1 MPDEDEKTN
10 NMYTSDKNYVFHNG
24 TFLKA
29 KHNGASFYS
38 QALHYGYAAFEGIR
52 AYDTDSGTVL
62 FKAKDHFK
70 RFFRSAE
77 ALDLEIPYSLE
88 DLIQASYELL
98 SRNNLTDAYVRPLIY
113 GGDQMGLVPS
123 QEPKVLIVAFKWQK
137 YYRAPHLSL
146 HISPYRRLKQPAFH
160 GDGKISGYYVNA
172 ILATK
177 KAKAKGFDEALML
190 DDEGYIAQGPSSNFF
205 FEKGDKLYT
214 PQEGNILPGITRK
227 TIIKLAKKAGIEVV
241 EGRFRPSDL
250 EGIKGAFFTG
260 TAVEVVPIHSI
271 EGKPMTEDFDHTMG
285 KMLANS
291 YRKLVKLHESEVVY
305 F

>member
-1 MPDEDEKTN
+1 
-10 NMYTSDKNYVFHNG
+10 MYTTDKNYVFHNG
-24 TFLKA
+24 AFLKA
-29 KHNGASFYS
+29 KNNGASFYS

-52 AYDTDSGTVL
+52 AYGTEHGIVL
-62 FKAKDHFK
+62 FKAKEHFK

-77 ALDLEIPYSLE
+77 ALDLQIPYSLE
-88 DLIQASYELL
+88 NLIEASYELL
-98 SRNNLTDAYVRPLIY
+98 YRNGLTDAYVRPLVY

-123 QEPKVLIVAFKWQK
+123 QEAKILIVAFKWKK
-137 YYRAPHLSL
+137 YYRAPHLNL

-205 FEKGDKLYT
+205 FEKNEKLYT
-214 PQEGNILPGITRK
+214 PEKGNILPGITRK
-227 TIIKLAKKAGIEVV
+227 TVMKLAKEADIEVV
-241 EGRFRPSDL
+241 EGKFKPEDL
-250 EGIKGAFFTG
+250 EGIKGAFLTG
-260 TAVEVVPIHSI
+260 TAVEIIPISSI
-271 EGKPMTEDFDHTMG
+271 DGKPMTEEYEHTMG
-285 KMLANS
+285 KSLSNS
-291 YRKLVKLHESEVVY
+291 YRRLVNLQEPEVVY